1 GIKLGLKM
9 VWELV
14 AMAKP
19 MANAQVTIPLGIP
32 DVRVLQTS
40 MNDRGEIII
49 TIESTKDGTRC
60 RKCGKWI
67 TKLHGQDEWVIIRHL
82 PVFGR
87 ASFLR
92 YRPKRYQ
99 CQECEGQPTTT
110 QSLEWHD
117 QQPAQ
122 FCAG

>member
-1 GIKLGLKM
+1 M